1 MNNKGAKSRRNR
13 VLSWL
18 INLAGILVLV
28 FILYLGGPKPWQQMI
43 QGDWRYVLA
52 AFAVTLIWNLLATY
66 RWLLIVHHLTGGTT
80 ISPFRYFYT
89 YHMIGMLTGQVMP
102 ISIGMLGARPVALN
116 LATRLPLK
124 RSALSVLLDKLFDL
138 ILALVIV
145 GPVALYLVGWIR
157 LSLAYELIAG
167 LALLTVVLIAWQY
180 EPVLRWVGKVGERLS
195 QPLGRMPVIGERIIH
210 RLQPQFERLSREA
223 FLSNSVAVWAFIVT
237 LVMYALLSARLVYM
251 AEAVRLGI
259 PWHILAMSVAVT
271 QLTLIFSITP
281 GSLGFLEGGWA
292 AVFTLAG
299 LTLEQFT
306 TFVIA
311 RRAYFLVFTVIGTL
325 LAFAWIRE
333 SPAHLFR
340 AVLSSAGGSGQ
351 GENSERQA

>member
-1 MNNKGAKSRRNR
+1 MNHNGKSRRNR
-13 VLSWL
+13 VLSWI
-18 INLAGILVLV
+18 INLVGVLILAV
-28 FILYLGGPKPWQQMI
+28 ILYLGGPKPWQQMV

-52 AFAVTLIWNLLATY
+52 AFAVTLVWNLLATY
-66 RWLLIVHHLTGGTT
+66 RWLLIVRHLTGGAA
-80 ISPFRYFYT
+80 IGPFRYFYT

-102 ISIGMLGARPVALN
+102 ISVGMLGARPVALN
-116 LATRLPLK
+116 LATRLSLK

-157 LSLAYELIAG
+157 LSLAYELIGG
-167 LALLTVVLIAWQY
+167 LILLTIVLMAWKY
-180 EPVLRWVGKVGERLS
+180 ESVLHWAGRVGGRLAK
-195 QPLGRMPVIGERIIH
+195 PFRRMPVIGERIVR
-210 RLQPQFERLSREA
+210 RLQPQFERLSQEA
-223 FLSNSVAVWAFIVT
+223 FLTNTVAVWAFVVT

-325 LAFAWIRE
+325 LAFAWVRE

-340 AVLSSAGGSGQ
+340 AVLSPAGSSGQ
-351 GENSERQA
+351 GENSERQT